1 MRAYD
6 IAALNISGT
15 DAAIFTAKTRNLDAG
30 EVIESC
36 PYNIPRKA
44 SDGTMAKCDMGYDSV
59 FNRLQPASGKVDN
72 LLPFSVLFCP
82 RVSYNAL
89 DLPGSGNKLPL
100 ARAGPTAG
108 TMGT

>member
-1 MRAYD
+1 MRACGNP
-6 IAALNISGT
+6 ALNISGT
-15 DAAIFTAKTRNLDAG
+15 DAVIFTAKTRNLDAG

-44 SDGTMAKCDMGYDSV
+44 SDGTMAKCDMGYDRV
-59 FNRLQPASGKVDN
+59 YNGFQPACVKVDN
-72 LLPFSVLFCP
+72 LFPFSVLFCS
-82 RVSYNAL
+82 RLSYNGL

-108 TMGT
+108 TMET